1 MLTAR
6 PVKNLQGK
14 DTRFTYVRDKG
25 LLRSGSI
32 RRSLPPSSV
41 FSSFGATHT
50 CIRGEGRPIAILHN

>member
-32 RRSLPPSSV
+32 RRSLPLVLYSPPLAPLTPV
-41 FSSFGATHT
+41 FVGKVVQ
-50 CIRGEGRPIAILHN
+50 